1 VDTTIGLSHDPNYTK
16 TVSKILDLLTDLKQ
30 KVQKGET
37 FDAIAKLEFAIQCFE
52 GDAEL

>member
-1 VDTTIGLSHDPNYTK
+1 MDTTIGLSHDPNYVK
-16 TVSKILDLLTDLKQ
+16 TVSKILELLTDVRRQ
-30 KVQKGET
+30 VQKGET